1 MIGKVS
7 VITLCFFCRKARFSA
22 WVLLWKVCFYT
33 PTFWGGVTSSQK
45 KEFFIRNLTRWQNS
59 TITSTLNYDT
69 RRQHRHKSQIT
80 ASLVISAS
88 CSFHLS
94 NSRDSLQGIVTKANY
109 MSFHTLK
116 LRQQMSIDWKT
127 SLLREDT
134 QNVKFYYYVGSDT
147 K

>member
-1 MIGKVS
+1 M
-7 VITLCFFCRKARFSA
+7 
-22 WVLLWKVCFYT
+22 
-33 PTFWGGVTSSQK
+33 PK
-45 KEFFIRNLTRWQNS
+45 KRILYKELYSRWQNP

-94 NSRDSLQGIVTKANY
+94 NTRDSLQGIVTKANY

-116 LRQQMSIDWKT
+116 LRQQMSID
-127 SLLREDT
+127 
-134 QNVKFYYYVGSDT
+134 
-147 K
+147 

>member
-1 MIGKVS
+1 MAALNVVDRNSECHHFVFFLQKSKVFSLS
-7 VITLCFFCRKARFSA
+7 VALKSMF
-22 WVLLWKVCFYT
+22 LYT
-33 PTFWGGVTSSQK
+33 HILRWSNFMPK
-45 KEFFIRNLTRWQNS
+45 KRILYKELYSRWQNP

-94 NSRDSLQGIVTKANY
+94 NTRDSLQGIVTKANY

-116 LRQQMSIDWKT
+116 LRQQMSID
-127 SLLREDT
+127 
-134 QNVKFYYYVGSDT
+134 
-147 K
+147 